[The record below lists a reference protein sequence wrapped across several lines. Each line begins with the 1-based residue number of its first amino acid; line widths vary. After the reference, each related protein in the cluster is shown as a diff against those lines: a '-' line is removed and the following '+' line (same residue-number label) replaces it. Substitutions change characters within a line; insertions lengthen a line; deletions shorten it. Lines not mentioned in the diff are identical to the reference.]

1 MARGAVAAARGRHER
16 ACRRLPSCYYFASS
30 VRIWP
35 GQANHRRQAAP
46 RARIQEAEGRYWARG
61 RADGMQKEELAVI
74 REEKLASVGEDELA
88 DGQIRAGKRR
98 VGEDELA
105 GVGRGERARWR
116 GEG

>member
-1 MARGAVAAARGRHER
+1 
-16 ACRRLPSCYYFASS
+16 
-30 VRIWP
+30 
-35 GQANHRRQAAP
+35 
-46 RARIQEAEGRYWARG
+46 
-61 RADGMQKEELAVI
+61 MQKEELAIV
-74 REEKLASVGEDELA
+74 REEKLAGVGEDELA